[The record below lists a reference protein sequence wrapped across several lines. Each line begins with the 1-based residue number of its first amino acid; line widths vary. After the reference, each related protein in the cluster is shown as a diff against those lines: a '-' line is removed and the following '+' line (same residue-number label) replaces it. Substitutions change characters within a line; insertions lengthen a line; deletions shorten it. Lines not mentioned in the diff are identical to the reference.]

1 MKKTALFLITAIILT
16 VFTACRNEAAYTGN
30 TPRPTAAPAQMQFE
44 APEADTTPT
53 PTATPAPTPTP
64 VSTPAPVPA
73 PTPVPVAIPV
83 PSPAPVT
90 VPAIRITKSPTGE
103 TVDEGGKAIFIARA
117 DHAQSMTWVIVSPDA
132 KTVYEIDKCPSE
144 FSPLKVTGQG
154 TEKITL
160 TEVPYAINGW
170 RIQCYFSGNGGPA
183 YTNGAIITVNK
194 ANSQEAKAKTL
205 AEDYRGTVQKYAD
218 YSHWS
223 VGGVENFRY
232 YSEQNYGEHQL
243 TLTRGA
249 INLVCTFDTYPAD
262 GTCYPVRLD
271 WYENGTADL
280 VDYYTFGSYDG
291 ESWVYFEKRILDI
304 TDHYGDGTAGQ
315 GLQ

>member
-30 TPRPTAAPAQMQFE
+30 TPKPTAAPAQMQFE

-53 PTATPAPTPTP
+53 PTATPAPTP

-117 DHAQSMTWVIVSPDA
+117 DHAQSMTWIIVSPDA

-194 ANSQEAKAKTL
+194 ANSQEAKAITMRIK
-205 AEDYRGTVQKYAD
+205 
-218 YSHWS
+218 
-223 VGGVENFRY
+223 
-232 YSEQNYGEHQL
+232 
-243 TLTRGA
+243 
-249 INLVCTFDTYPAD
+249 
-262 GTCYPVRLD
+262 
-271 WYENGTADL
+271 
-280 VDYYTFGSYDG
+280 
-291 ESWVYFEKRILDI
+291 KRKKIKKKMKI
-304 TDHYGDGTAGQ
+304 
-315 GLQ
+315 